1 MRHPTTLTFID
12 SGGPKADG
20 NSHHPQ
26 PLLTEKG
33 SYSIAN
39 LQSAIDEFMMQEPA
53 VTPGTVKAYLGSRPR
68 WVRWREL
75 LAGRRY
81 DTGAFPGRAR
91 PLVVVAHARRD
102 SPKALEMVR
111 AVERDWGEAPQQCRD
126 VYEQILENS
135 PKLVIVQFHR
145 TNICGCLGHRHVIVK
160 ERPFAEPHDALGGEP
175 AGELDIAFERVE
187 SWVALPLSD
196 FALDTQFA
204 AGSRL
209 REFQATRLRLQLL
222 SILLHEINHMVH
234 AQESETSI
242 RERSLR
248 FYHDALARYVENAK
262 ASLSLTIDRS
272 FSRFE
277 QD

>member
-1 MRHPTTLTFID
+1 M
-12 SGGPKADG
+12 A
-20 NSHHPQ
+20 
-26 PLLTEKG
+26 
-33 SYSIAN
+33 
-39 LQSAIDEFMMQEPA
+39 QESA
-53 VTPGTVKAYLGSRPR
+53 VTPDTVRAYLNSRPR
-68 WVRWREL
+68 GIRWREW

-81 DTGAFPGRAR
+81 ALASFPEPVR

-102 SPKALEMVR
+102 SLQAVGMVR
-111 AVERDWGEAPQQCRD
+111 AVERDWSEAPQLCRD
-126 VYEQILENS
+126 TYEQILENS
-135 PKLVIVQFHR
+135 PKLVVIQFHR

-160 ERPFAEPHDALGGEP
+160 EQPFAESHDALGGDP

-196 FALDTQFA
+196 IALDAQFA

-209 REFQATRLRLQLL
+209 EEFRATRLRLKLL

-234 AQESETSI
+234 AQEPETSI
-242 RERSLR
+242 RERSLK
-248 FYHDALARYVENAK
+248 FYHDALAYYVENAK

-277 QD
+277 QG